1 MMLSDVEK
9 SALDLTAPFAL
20 YTNRVR
26 LGLFEKLNLLER
38 ETVGLFRKKLVTMAA
53 DKEFYMAQN
62 NNLDDFQQILAHE
75 KKQLEANVAT
85 MASELRDTK
94 QQWQRDKL
102 ARDILLKDTI
112 KDYEARLA
120 DMAKDA
126 DELHDVFVKELEIKD
141 EILNHSNSI
150 KNNFI
155 QKTKELTLKLKTP
168 RLHVEFLEE
177 RGKLDEFVA
186 AKLTGE
192 EATAKWLLLDT
203 AKDELSTIAKEL
215 KRKEE

>member
-1 MMLSDVEK
+1 
-9 SALDLTAPFAL
+9 
-20 YTNRVR
+20 
-26 LGLFEKLNLLER
+26 
-38 ETVGLFRKKLVTMAA
+38 MAA

-75 KKQLEANVAT
+75 KKLLEANMVT

-141 EILNHSNSI
+141 EILNHSNNI
-150 KNNFI
+150 K
-155 QKTKELTLKLKTP
+155 QRSKASQDSAHLTLP
-168 RLHVEFLEE
+168 AR
-177 RGKLDEFVA
+177 
-186 AKLTGE
+186 
-192 EATAKWLLLDT
+192 
-203 AKDELSTIAKEL
+203 
-215 KRKEE
+215 